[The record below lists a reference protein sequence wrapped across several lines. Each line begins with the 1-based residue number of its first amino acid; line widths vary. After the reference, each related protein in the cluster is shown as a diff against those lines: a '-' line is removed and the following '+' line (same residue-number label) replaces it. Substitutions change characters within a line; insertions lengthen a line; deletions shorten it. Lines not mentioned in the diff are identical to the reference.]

1 VPGATGPGSADPG
14 SQTVAVPAPGA
25 LPAPT
30 SSVLCEALLVPADHG
45 APLQSS
51 ATVSRQGLAPSAE
64 RNGPAPGAS
73 APTAVV
79 GADQVPVSPPPAP
92 APPMP
97 TPLAPPPPPPVAPS
111 APGAG
116 VYAASSGPGSECAF
130 GLPVAV
136 LPAALA
142 APSLGAA
149 VLVRSGVAG
158 SVVGGADDPG
168 CRPD

>member
-1 VPGATGPGSADPG
+1 V
-14 SQTVAVPAPGA
+14 
-25 LPAPT
+25 
-30 SSVLCEALLVPADHG
+30 
-45 APLQSS
+45 
-51 ATVSRQGLAPSAE
+51 
-64 RNGPAPGAS
+64 
-73 APTAVV
+73 
-79 GADQVPVSPPPAP
+79 
-92 APPMP
+92 
-97 TPLAPPPPPPVAPS
+97 APPPPSPVAPS
-111 APGAG
+111 GPVTGAH
-116 VYAASSGPGSECAF
+116 ASSASSGPGSENVF